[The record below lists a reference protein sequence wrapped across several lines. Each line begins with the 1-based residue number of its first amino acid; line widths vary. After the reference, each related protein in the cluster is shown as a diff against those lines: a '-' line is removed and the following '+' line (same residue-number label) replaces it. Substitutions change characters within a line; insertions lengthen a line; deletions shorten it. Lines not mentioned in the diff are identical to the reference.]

1 MALGRGRVVLAASVL
16 LVIIIAVGLWI
27 AQDQETVQLGSPYS
41 ADDPRAPDYVSALV
55 AADLSMGNS
64 YVVLTNGDQTFA
76 AMLDAIERA
85 TRRISF
91 ETYIYEEG
99 EIGRRFTTALTA
111 AARRGVQVRL
121 TIDSI
126 GARFIAQ
133 ETIEHLQKA
142 GCIVAQFNP
151 AAWYQVEEVNYR
163 THRKILVVDGE
174 TGFTGGIGVADY
186 WMGNAQ
192 DHEHWRDT
200 QVMIRGPVV
209 RLLEAAFY
217 ENFAEEAGFVTPV
230 LDEPPIDFT
239 KSGQSVV
246 VRSSP
251 SGGSSDLKRLYLLA
265 LAMARRSVDI
275 ASPYFVTDASTRW
288 ALQDATMRG
297 VRVRILVEGDVTD
310 AKPVKYASRHAYDW
324 LLALGVEIFEYQ
336 PTMMHVKVMVVDDIW
351 SMFGSANF
359 DNRSL
364 ELNDELNVAVWSADL
379 ASRFLRDF
387 EQDLTVSRKL
397 ELQSWR
403 QRSLL
408 DKGRERFWSLFGEV
422 F

>member
-1 MALGRGRVVLAASVL
+1 
-16 LVIIIAVGLWI
+16 
-27 AQDQETVQLGSPYS
+27 
-41 ADDPRAPDYVSALV
+41 
-55 AADLSMGNS
+55 
-64 YVVLTNGDQTFA
+64 
-76 AMLDAIERA
+76 
-85 TRRISF
+85 
-91 ETYIYEEG
+91 
-99 EIGRRFTTALTA
+99 
-111 AARRGVQVRL
+111 
-121 TIDSI
+121 
-126 GARFIAQ
+126 
-133 ETIEHLQKA
+133 
-142 GCIVAQFNP
+142 
-151 AAWYQVEEVNYR
+151 
-163 THRKILVVDGE
+163 
-174 TGFTGGIGVADY
+174 
-186 WMGNAQ
+186 
-192 DHEHWRDT
+192 
-200 QVMIRGPVV
+200 
-209 RLLEAAFY
+209 
-217 ENFAEEAGFVTPV
+217 
-230 LDEPPIDFT
+230 
-239 KSGQSVV
+239 
-246 VRSSP
+246 
-251 SGGSSDLKRLYLLA
+251 
-265 LAMARRSVDI
+265 
-275 ASPYFVTDASTRW
+275 VTDASTRW